1 MTYGLWKPS
10 TGSTLAFLKK
20 SVCAFFLGLTITAAH
35 GGSVE
40 GPHLVWINLAT
51 SPQASNAI
59 LREFVSGSE
68 QLCWDDGLLLFMSE
82 RPATMT
88 SELVRDAVV
97 RKNADSIKKLNA
109 LLKLPFKEAS
119 DGFDG
124 IVVYAEDRK
133 PMLYSLTTGK
143 TNVQSDT
150 VDRPLHLKGAFCNVI
165 PPTVRKP

>member
-1 MTYGLWKPS
+1 MTYGLWKRS
-10 TGSTLAFLKK
+10 TWSTVAFLKK
-20 SVCAFFLGLTITAAH
+20 SVCGFFLGLTITAAH

-40 GPHLVWINLAT
+40 GPHLVWINLAP
-51 SPQASNAI
+51 SPQTGNAI
-59 LREFVSGSE
+59 LREFLSGSE
-68 QLCWDDGLLLFMSE
+68 QLCW
-82 RPATMT
+82 
-88 SELVRDAVV
+88 
-97 RKNADSIKKLNA
+97 N
-109 LLKLPFKEAS
+109 
-119 DGFDG
+119 DGFG

>member
-1 MTYGLWKPS
+1 MKLFKKALCTIFCM
-10 TGSTLAFLKK
+10 LATQ
-20 SVCAFFLGLTITAAH
+20 VAH
-35 GGSVE
+35 AGSVE
-40 GPHLVWINLAT
+40 GPHLVWINLAP
-51 SPQASNAI
+51 SPQTSNAI
-59 LREFVSGSE
+59 LREFVSGGE

-82 RPATMT
+82 RPPAMT
-88 SELVRDAVV
+88 SELVRDGVV
-97 RKNADSIKKLNA
+97 RRNAASIRKLNA
-109 LLKLPFKEAS
+109 LLTLPFKAAS

-165 PPTVRKP
+165 LPTVRKP